1 MGNIISMSMPNCVIT
16 VADRHETLSSAI
28 AASYMNI
35 PLIHLQGV
43 NYRVN
48 RRQGKKCNSA
58 VIRLS
63 FCMH

>member
-1 MGNIISMSMPNCVIT
+1 MVKTTSFTAIEMGNIISMSRPNCVIT

-43 NYRVN
+43 NL
-48 RRQGKKCNSA
+48 QGQ
-58 VIRLS
+58 
-63 FCMH
+63 